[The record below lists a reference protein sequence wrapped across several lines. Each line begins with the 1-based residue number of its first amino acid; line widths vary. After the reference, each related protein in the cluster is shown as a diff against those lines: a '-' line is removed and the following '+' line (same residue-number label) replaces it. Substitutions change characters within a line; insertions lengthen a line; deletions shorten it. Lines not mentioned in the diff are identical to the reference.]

1 MFSKSACLVQKT
13 KLFTLY
19 QYGLSLVH
27 SHHIQG
33 LTHMICLLS
42 TYYVPGAILG
52 HETIL
57 VDKTKNALMLMEE
70 IEHTP
75 AN

>member
-1 MFSKSACLVQKT
+1 MDFL
-13 KLFTLY
+13 LFTAITFKAW
-19 QYGLSLVH
+19 H
-27 SHHIQG
+27 
-33 LTHMICLLS
+33 ICLLS
-42 TYYVPGAILG
+42 TYYVPDAILG

-75 AN
+75 TN